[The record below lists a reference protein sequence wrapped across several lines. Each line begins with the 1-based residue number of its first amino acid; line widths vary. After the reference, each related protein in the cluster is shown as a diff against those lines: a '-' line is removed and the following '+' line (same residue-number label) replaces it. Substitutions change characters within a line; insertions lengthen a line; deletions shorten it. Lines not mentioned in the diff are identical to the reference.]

1 MNEASHSTS
10 QGAHPIDEK
19 VRSLMDR
26 RLETARAL
34 ADRAATLTAAKEQ
47 LAEALRGYS
56 DAFKDAQKAG
66 WDEKELEH
74 LGLETPERPPRRRAT
89 RKRSGDQASTDNGDT
104 AQE

>member
-1 MNEASHSTS
+1 MDEASHDSP

-26 RLETARAL
+26 RLDTARSL
-34 ADRAATLTAAKEQ
+34 ADRAASLTAAKEQ
-47 LAEALRGYS
+47 LAEELRGYS

-66 WDEKELEH
+66 WDEKELEQ

-89 RKRSGDQASTDNGDT
+89 RKRTETQTTSDSEDT
-104 AQE
+104 ARE